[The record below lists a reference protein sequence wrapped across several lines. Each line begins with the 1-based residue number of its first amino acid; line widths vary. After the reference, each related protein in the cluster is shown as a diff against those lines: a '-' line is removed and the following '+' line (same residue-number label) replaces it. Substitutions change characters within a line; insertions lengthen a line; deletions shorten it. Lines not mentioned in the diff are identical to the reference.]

1 MQQLTMHEAIKPLA
15 WLKGI
20 WRTRENC
27 PGTGKFPTIT
37 PFKYHEEINW
47 SSIGQPM
54 LNYAA
59 KSWDVETKK
68 PLHYEMGFLKIIPDT
83 NKVHLLLSHN
93 FGATTIE
100 EGIFENKIIK
110 LRSTNIGRPT
120 KGTNLHKVT
129 EIQREFKLIGDC
141 LQHTLYMATE
151 KTPELHEHVCAVYIR
166 KCDDA

>member
-1 MQQLTMHEAIKPLA
+1 MHEAIKPLA

-27 PGTGKFPTIT
+27 PGIGKFPTIT
-37 PFKYHEEINW
+37 PFEYHEEMNW
-47 SSIGQPM
+47 HSIGQPM
-54 LNYAA
+54 LNYVA
-59 KSWDVETKK
+59 KSWDAETKK

-93 FGATTIE
+93 FGVTTIE
-100 EGIFENKIIK
+100 EGIFENNIIK
-110 LRSTNIGRPT
+110 LRSTNIRRPT
-120 KGTNLHKVT
+120 KVANSHKVI

-151 KTPELHEHVCAVYIR
+151 KTPELHEHVSAVYIR